1 MVRKTGQK
9 KTCNRCLATLLQ
21 NELNRDVTSF
31 ASHTKPFLQQ
41 IIRLL
46 TGLNVGGKTRYIAIL
61 LVLQQCCKQGAHSC
75 CPFGRR
81 LRKTET

>member
-9 KTCNRCLATLLQ
+9 KICNRCLATLPQ
-21 NELNRDVTSF
+21 NELNRDVASF

-41 IIRLL
+41 IRLL